1 MTTLVV
7 DPSAAVA
14 VLAAEPGAATLRAA
28 MADADRLV
36 MSAASV
42 VELGIVLE
50 ARYGAPGRG
59 IVDRFLREARIEVLP
74 VDAAAVDL
82 ALDGWR
88 RYGKGRH
95 VAALNYGDCFTYGL
109 AIGLGAS
116 VLCTG
121 EDFLRTDAPA
131 ITPDHRPGP
140 T

>member
-1 MTTLVV
+1 MRSLVV

-14 VLAAEPGAATLRAA
+14 VLLAEPGAADLRAA

-50 ARYGAPGRG
+50 ARFGAPGRG
-59 IVDRFLREARIEVLP
+59 LVDRFLRDARVEVVP

-88 RYGKGRH
+88 RYGRGRH
-95 VAALNYGDCFTYGL
+95 IAALNYGDCFTYGL
-109 AIGLGAS
+109 AIGLGAA

-121 EDFLRTDAPA
+121 EDFARTDVAVV
-131 ITPDHRPGP
+131 TPDAGL